1 MYQIGGCEEAT
12 NLVWRLLRQ
21 WLESRPPWSV
31 GACSLANLPNKSTCH
46 NNAQCL
52 STHHDLNGQQRPP
65 WCPTPGTAAGNSCPE
80 NWLIVVCGGARSEA
94 PWYGGKMASMMDT
107 CSKPVCLTSWKKRS
121 RDLSLS
127 DHGFMQWACL
137 FCQYGGRMA
146 SASSEPVCLTCPT
159 GRIDLKISLSLRL
172 KFPLNDV
179 RTISSHKAQQEIQLG
194 VFTGSFSY
202 LSATTR
208 FFVMTVSL
216 NHMQVSLLS
225 LSNHTFL
232 SMTISINHT
241 FLPNDKSL
249 RDDSNNKPANALKQA
264 KYPDVCFHNFHS

>member
-1 MYQIGGCEEAT
+1 M
-12 NLVWRLLRQ
+12 
-21 WLESRPPWSV
+21 
-31 GACSLANLPNKSTCH
+31 
-46 NNAQCL
+46 
-52 STHHDLNGQQRPP
+52 D
-65 WCPTPGTAAGNSCPE
+65 SC
-80 NWLIVVCGGARSEA
+80 
-94 PWYGGKMASMMDT
+94 
-107 CSKPVCLTSWKKRS
+107 
-121 RDLSLS
+121 
-127 DHGFMQWACL
+127 
-137 FCQYGGRMA
+137 
-146 SASSEPVCLTCPT
+146 SEPVCFASMAVEWPRQAVSLSVSPAPLEEEIS
-159 GRIDLKISLSLRL
+159 RSLSLRL
-172 KFPLNDV
+172 KFPLDDV